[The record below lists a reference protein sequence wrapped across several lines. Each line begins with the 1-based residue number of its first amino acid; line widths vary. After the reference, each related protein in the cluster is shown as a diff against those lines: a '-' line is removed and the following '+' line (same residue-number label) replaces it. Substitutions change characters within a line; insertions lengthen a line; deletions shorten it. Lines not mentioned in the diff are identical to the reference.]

1 MAANLRGS
9 WLARLQVPFFMIAQT
24 IALRRLLRRT
34 GARVV
39 NTHWMVP
46 QGLSAAILRRIMP
59 IKHVL
64 HVHAADV
71 YLLRRLPLGRAI
83 ARFVVER
90 ADWIFADGS
99 HVKTSLDALIDRDSG
114 AGLRPMGVWTRG
126 FSTTDA
132 PADLQ
137 YPDGYI
143 LFVGRLVEKKGVVY
157 LLRALH
163 LIRTEFP
170 NLGLVLIGGGPLERV
185 LRLEVDQLGLQDSV
199 TFTGPMP
206 HQEIVRYLHGCRVS
220 CVPSIIDSKG
230 ETEGM
235 PTVVIEAMA
244 AGVPVVGSDV
254 DGIPDVLRHR
264 ENGWLANPA
273 DAEDLARKLSEAL
286 THVSKDS
293 ISKAARRTAELH
305 DWERV
310 AEQYAE
316 AIAVVERE

>member
-1 MAANLRGS
+1 
-9 WLARLQVPFFMIAQT
+9 
-24 IALRRLLRRT
+24 
-34 GARVV
+34 
-39 NTHWMVP
+39 
-46 QGLSAAILRRIMP
+46 MP
-59 IKHVL
+59 IKQVL

-83 ARFVVER
+83 ARFVVKR

-114 AGLRPMGVWTRG
+114 AALRPMGVWTRD
-126 FSTTDA
+126 FSTSDA
-132 PADLQ
+132 RADLP

-143 LFVGRLVEKKGVVY
+143 LFVGRLVEKKGVVF

-163 LIRTEFP
+163 RVRTEFP

-185 LRLEVDQLGLQDSV
+185 LRLEVDRLGLQDAV

-206 HQEIVRYLHGCRVS
+206 HQGIVRYLHGCRVA

-254 DGIPDVLRHR
+254 DGIPDVLRHL
-264 ENGWLANPA
+264 ENGWLARPA

-286 THVSKDS
+286 THAARDSVSRS
-293 ISKAARRTAELH
+293 ARRTAELH
-305 DWERV
+305 DWQRV

-316 AIAVVERE
+316 AIAVVERG